1 MNIIDTHTHIYLEEF
16 DDDRN
21 HIIEVAKSSGISN
34 VLLPNIDSSSLESL
48 FRLCD
53 MEPEFAYPMMG
64 LHPTSVNNSY
74 VSELKTIEQMLNRRR
89 YCAIGEIGIDLYWD
103 KTYLEEQKEVFEKQL
118 EWSIDMQLPVSI
130 HTRNAFEYVFESIHK
145 VGVEKLCGVFHCFTG
160 GEAELKEIKKMPKFK
175 IGINGVLTFK
185 NSDLPEILLKYVP
198 LDMILLETDAPYLA
212 PVPYRGKRN
221 EPVYI
226 WETVK
231 KLVDI
236 YNVEVE
242 TIADVTRKNSLEL
255 FRIR

>member
-16 DDDRN
+16 DDDRK
-21 HIIEVAKSSGISN
+21 HIIEAAKSSGISN
-34 VLLPNIDSSSLESL
+34 VLLPNIDSSSLGSL

-74 VSELKTIEQMLNRRR
+74 VSELKTIEQMLARRR

-103 KTYLEEQKEVFEKQL
+103 KTYLEEQIEAFEKQL

-145 VGVEKLCGVFHCFTG
+145 VGEEKLCGVFHCFTG
-160 GEAELKEIKKMPKFK
+160 GEAELKEIKKMSEFK
-175 IGINGVLTFK
+175 IGINGVITFK
-185 NSDLPEILLKYVP
+185 NSDLPEMLHKYVP

-221 EPVYI
+221 EPVYM
-226 WETVK
+226 WETAK
-231 KLVDI
+231 KLADI
-236 YNVEVE
+236 YNVGVE
-242 TIADVTRKNSLEL
+242 TIADVTRHNTLEL